1 MSITD
6 SVADYLTR
14 IRNSCRAKKAS
25 VTVPASALKIKLTE
39 ILKSRRYINDYSVVE
54 NGAKKSIFIKLRY
67 KKDGSSAIR
76 SIIKVSKPGLK
87 IYVESEKIPRVL
99 NGLGMMVVST
109 SKGILTDTDA
119 RKQNVGGELIFKVW

>member
-6 SVADYLTR
+6 SVADYLTS
-14 IRNSCRAKKAS
+14 IRNGCRAKKAS

-39 ILKSRRYINDYSVVE
+39 ILKDRRYINDYSVVE
-54 NGAKKSIFIKLRY
+54 NGAKKNLFIKLRY
-67 KKDGSSAIR
+67 KKDGTSAIR
-76 SIIKVSKPGLK
+76 NILKVSKPGLK
-87 IYVESEKIPRVL
+87 VYVESERIPRVL